1 MLAELSKKQIYRKS
15 WRAVLGDQPLTPIC
29 RDGTYD
35 AVVMLGG
42 FTKGH
47 IDIGALY
54 QAHAAL
60 KPGGLFI
67 NGMTEHYTKDV
78 SAYWGLDALFLDMEK
93 QGKWKVVL
101 RQVQETVSWPGL
113 FHVCRKLHN

>member
-15 WRAVLGDQPLTPIC
+15 WRAVLGEQPLAPIC
-29 RDGTYD
+29 RDGSYD

-67 NGMTEHYTKDV
+67 NGMTERYTKDV
-78 SAYWGLDALFLDMEK
+78 PAYRGLDALFFDMEK

-101 RQVQETVSWPGL
+101 RQVQETTSWPGL